1 MFENNNQQIVTP
13 QDREVKSND
22 ESNGFENLELH
33 VDADFS

>member
-13 QDREVKSND
+13 QDREVSND

-33 VDADFS
+33 VDADLS